1 MTYIDSDGVEQLAG
15 VWGRAA
21 ESLRAQGDKVRSCEL
36 RAETFGSHYADQM
49 ADVGPAVERLAGLMT
64 HGGARCDDYRD
75 KLRMTS
81 GAITGTDDRN
91 ASGLGGDAS
100 RQS

>member
-1 MTYIDSDGVEQLAG
+1 MTDIDSDGVEQLAG

-21 ESLRAQGDKVRSCEL
+21 EGLRAQGDKIRSCEL
-36 RAETFGSHYADQM
+36 RAETFGSHYAEQM

-64 HGGARCDDYRD
+64 HGGAKCDDYRD
-75 KLRMTS
+75 KLRMTGTAFI
-81 GAITGTDDRN
+81 GADERT
-91 ASGLGGDAS
+91 ASGLGGDPS

>member
-1 MTYIDSDGVEQLAG
+1 MTYIDSDGVEKLAG

-21 ESLRAQGDKVRSCEL
+21 EGLRAQGDKVRSCEL
-36 RAETFGSHYADQM
+36 RAETFGSHYAEQM

-81 GAITGTDDRN
+81 DAITGTDART
-91 ASGLGGDAS
+91 ASGLGGNPS
-100 RQS
+100 RQR

>member
-1 MTYIDSDGVEQLAG
+1 MVYVDSDGVERLAG

-21 ESLRAQGDKVRSCEL
+21 EGLRVQGDAIRSCEMK
-36 RAETFGSHYADQM
+36 AETFGSHYADQM
-49 ADVGPAVERLAGLMT
+49 AEIGPAIERLAGLMT
-64 HGGARCDDYRD
+64 SGGASCDDYRN

-81 GAITGTDDRN
+81 AALTGTDDRT
-91 ASGLGGDAS
+91 ASGLGGDPS